1 MDEKQSEYK
10 WLVRLIFLVV
20 IIIISIFV
28 FIWTGTIRC
37 RTIPGGC
44 EIYWGI
50 MTIVTGR
57 NQPSVL
63 ILHDPTDKEG
73 LGNPEQLRLLLSDK
87 KGLAIHPS
95 IADIR
100 YLNSEQLKNV
110 SLIVVEKARKIST
123 LQMLTIQNYAS
134 QGGRIVWIGD
144 AGVVPYE
151 DDMLFSAPGSKD
163 SNNGWIRLTDE
174 NIIVYFNKFLGVN
187 YVDNFCNIRTCSKKT
202 FTGKLIAVSPDHP
215 LTFGLRTN
223 LPIYDNYS
231 IVKLTEPNPV
241 PLKIEYGS
249 NLFAEDDKTKNY
261 GDVFDAIV
269 TSNSNLVAYYA
280 IPPEYLAEEDDEE
293 KYYSVIWNMFDGMV
307 K

>member
-1 MDEKQSEYK
+1 MEQKQSEYK
-10 WLVRLIFLVV
+10 WLVRLVFLIV
-20 IIIISIFV
+20 IILISIFV
-28 FIWTGTIRC
+28 FIWTGTLRC
-37 RTIPGGC
+37 RTVPFGC
-44 EIYWGI
+44 EVYWGI

-63 ILHDPTDKEG
+63 ILHDPTDTEG
-73 LGNPEQLRLLLSDK
+73 LGNPELLRSLLSDK

-100 YLNSEQLKNV
+100 YLNSEQLKNI
-110 SLIVVEKARKIST
+110 SLIIVEKARQIST
-123 LQMLTIQNYAS
+123 LQLITIQNYAA

-144 AGVVPYE
+144 AGTIPYE
-151 DDMLFSAPGSKD
+151 DDTLYALSGSKD
-163 SNNGWIRLTDE
+163 TNNGWIRVTDE
-174 NIIVYFNKFLGVN
+174 NIVVFFNKFLGVN
-187 YVDNFCNIRTCSKKT
+187 FVKNFCDIRTSCSKKT
-202 FTGKLIAVSPDHP
+202 FTGKLVTVSQKHP
-215 LTFGLRTN
+215 LTYGLKTN

-249 NLFAEDDKTKNY
+249 NLFDDEKNNY
-261 GDVFDAIV
+261 GKVFDAIV

-280 IPPEYLAEEDDEE
+280 IPPEYLAEDDDEN

-307 K
+307 R